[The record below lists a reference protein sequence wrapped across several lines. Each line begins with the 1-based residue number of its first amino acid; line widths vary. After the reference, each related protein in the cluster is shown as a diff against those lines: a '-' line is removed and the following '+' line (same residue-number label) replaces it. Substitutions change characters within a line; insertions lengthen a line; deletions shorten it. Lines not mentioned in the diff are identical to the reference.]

1 MLKQKVEH
9 YKKKNYNNHIH
20 LSTLGICA
28 PLERGGDTSSDE

>member
-9 YKKKNYNNHIH
+9 YKKKYYNNHIH

-28 PLERGGDTSSDE
+28 LLRARRRYIF